1 MTNLQSPDSVRQRTS
16 QGCYIYLLNQL
27 LSDCILIIQSCLHM
41 RNTSDDDNNTPEEFK
56 LKKDDGN
63 ASSMN
68 SVTNSLSID
77 RVPISDDKDEMR
89 MMRQVKISSP

>member
-41 RNTSDDDNNTPEEFK
+41 RNTSDDDNNTPGELK

-89 MMRQVKISSP
+89 MMRQVKIFSP